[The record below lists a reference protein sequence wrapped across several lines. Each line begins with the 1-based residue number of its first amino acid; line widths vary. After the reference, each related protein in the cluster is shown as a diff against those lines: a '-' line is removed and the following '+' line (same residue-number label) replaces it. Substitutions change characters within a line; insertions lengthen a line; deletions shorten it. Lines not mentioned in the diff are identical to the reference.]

1 VDHGKMIAL
10 GSLAELRA
18 MVGER
23 DLVRFGGKFERE
35 TTAAALA
42 RIADLEVIEASPEV
56 VRVAV
61 PDASGRLPELFA
73 ALATTGG
80 EVRETTVIQPSLES
94 LFIKLTGRELR
105 D

>member
-1 VDHGKMIAL
+1 
-10 GSLAELRA
+10 

-23 DLVRFGGKFERE
+23 DLVRFGGAFDHGA
-35 TTAAALA
+35 TAAALA
-42 RIADLEVIEASPEV
+42 RIEGLELLESAPGGVRIAMREAS
-56 VRVAV
+56 R
-61 PDASGRLPELFA
+61 RLPELFA
-73 ALATTGG
+73 ALAAARA